1 MPARW
6 TAAGAEHTGTVK
18 APSTTKTGDPVEIWV
33 DNNGA
38 QVPAPTPTTRAA
50 VEAVTG
56 ALVIWICVAAI
67 AATLFTVT
75 RAVCD
80 RIRFT
85 GWQHD
90 LDSLVGNGDGY
101 QYPGRTSER

>member
-1 MPARW
+1 VSARW
-6 TAAGAEHTGTVK
+6 TAAGTEHTGTVK
-18 APSTTKTGDPVEIWV
+18 AQSTVKTGDPVEIWV

-50 VEAVTG
+50 AEAATG
-56 ALVIWICVAAI
+56 ALAIWISVAAI
-67 AATLFTVT
+67 TATLFTLT
-75 RAVCD
+75 RAICD

-90 LDSLVGNGDGY
+90 LDSLVGNGDGH
-101 QYPGRTSER
+101 QYPGRNSER